1 MASFAK
7 ASTQAQRAINHVIGI
22 SKPSHGS
29 NDGKVH
35 SVSTANAY
43 REVLEKVAE
52 WDKANGG
59 TGLKNIDDVRAE
71 AYLSE
76 RAEYVTQKTL
86 DRDRQAMKVLPNVN
100 SPERIKSEVINT
112 GLATQ
117 SRAYTPEQV
126 SHLVNHQQPHNALAT
141 EIAYQA
147 GLRAHELFTIKPIAE
162 QPISTHRTWTDE
174 RFTGREGVSYSVI
187 GKGGLIREVKLSLDL
202 ANRLEQTRLATLK
215 DATDRKINYTKVY
228 DIGAGKNWSVSY
240 SKASKREFGW
250 TTGAHGLRHSYAQK
264 RMNEIQSMG
273 HTYQSA
279 LEIVSQELGH
289 FRADITETYLR

>member
-22 SKPSHGS
+22 SKPRHGA

-43 REVLEKVAE
+43 RSVLEKVAE

-76 RAEYVTQKTL
+76 RSEYVTQKTL
-86 DRDRQAMKVLPNVN
+86 DRDRQAMKMLPNVN
-100 SPERIKSEVINT
+100 SPERIKSEVTNT

-126 SHLVNHQQPHNALAT
+126 EHLVDHQQDHNALAT
-141 EIAYQA
+141 EIAYEA
-147 GLRAHELFTIKPIAE
+147 GLRAHELFTLKPIEE

-202 ANRLEQTRLATLK
+202 ADRLEQTRLATPK

-279 LEIVSQELGH
+279 LGIVSQELGH

>member
-22 SKPSHGS
+22 SKPRHGA

-43 REVLEKVAE
+43 REVLQKVAE

-59 TGLKNIDDVRAE
+59 TGLKNMDDARAE
-71 AYLSE
+71 AYLAD

-126 SHLVNHQQPHNALAT
+126 LHLVNHQQPHNALAT
-141 EIAYQA
+141 EVAYEA
-147 GLRAHELFTIKPIAE
+147 GLRAHELHTIRLIAE
-162 QPISTHRTWTDE
+162 QPISTHRTWTKE
-174 RFTGREGVSYSVI
+174 RFTGREGVSYSVV
-187 GKGGLIREVKLSLDL
+187 GKGGLVREVKLSKELSDCL
-202 ANRLEQTRLATLK
+202 EKVRLSTPKAVI
-215 DATDRKINYTKVY
+215 DRKINYSKTY
-228 DIGAGKNWSVSY
+228 NIGAGKNWSVSY

-250 TTGAHGLRHSYAQK
+250 TTGAHGLRHSYAQE
-264 RMNEIQSMG
+264 RMKEIQSQG
-273 HTYQSA
+273 HTYQST

-289 FRADITETYLR
+289 FRAEITETYLR